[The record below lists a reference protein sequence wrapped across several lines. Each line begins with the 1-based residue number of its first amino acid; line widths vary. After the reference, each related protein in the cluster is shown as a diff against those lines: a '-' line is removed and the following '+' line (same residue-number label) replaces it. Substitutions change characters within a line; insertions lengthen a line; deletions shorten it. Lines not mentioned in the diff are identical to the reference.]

1 MAASEK
7 PIRPAAHIRGGL
19 RLPHFKHSA
28 ESATELLPCPEKVTI
43 PMQQHIGAP
52 CKPIVK
58 KGDRVYVGTPI
69 GESEQAFS
77 APIHASIS
85 GTVQEIRPFL
95 LTGGATCEAVVIQ
108 SDGLMEPDPSLA
120 PFPVETAADLVEAA
134 RASGL
139 VGLGGA
145 GFPAHIKLSPK
156 GDVPIDTLIINA
168 AECEPYITADY
179 RECIENTEDILN
191 AVYLIKTLMGIRRVV
206 IAVEDNKP
214 KAFDALLAVAADR
227 RDTDNS
233 VRVMRLKSHYP
244 QGAEKVLIYSA
255 TGRRL
260 PLGKL
265 PADVGCLVMN
275 VTSAAFL
282 YRYITTG
289 MPLVAKRITV
299 DGNCLSA
306 PRNLMVP
313 IGTPIADIVAHCGG
327 YTKQPAKILYGGPM
341 MGIAVLNAEM
351 PVLKYNNALLFLDR
365 LAAEEKPELA
375 CIRCGR
381 CARACPMRLM
391 PMEIEN
397 AYRKNDPAAAEQLGV
412 MYCIECG
419 CCAYACPSKRRLT
432 QTMRLTKAQVK
443 KQK

>member
-7 PIRPAAHIRGGL
+7 PIKPAAHIRGGL
-19 RLPHFKHSA
+19 RLPHLKHSA
-28 ESATELLPCPEKVTI
+28 ECATEILPCPERVTI

-52 CKPIVK
+52 CKPLVQ
-58 KGDRVYVGTPI
+58 KGDRVYVGTLI
-69 GESEQAFS
+69 GKSEQAFS
-77 APIHASIS
+77 APIHASVS

-95 LTGGATCEAVVIQ
+95 MTSGASCDAVVIQ
-108 SDGLMEPDPSLA
+108 SDGLMEPDPALA
-120 PFPVETAADLVEAA
+120 PFPVETAEDLVEAA
-134 RASGL
+134 KASGL

-145 GFPAHIKLSPK
+145 GFPAHIKLAPK
-156 GDVPIDTLIINA
+156 TGVPIDTLIINA
-168 AECEPYITADY
+168 AECEPYITSDY

-191 AVYLIKTLMGIRRVV
+191 AVYLLRSLLGIQKVI

-214 KAFDALLAVAADR
+214 KAFDALLSVAADQ
-227 RDTDNS
+227 RDANDN
-233 VRVMRLKSHYP
+233 VQVMRLKSHYP

-275 VTSAAFL
+275 VTSVAFL

-299 DGNCLSA
+299 DGNCLKA
-306 PRNLMVP
+306 PHNLLVP
-313 IGTPIADIVAHCGG
+313 IGTAISDIVAYCGG
-327 YTKQPAKILYGGPM
+327 YAKQPAKILYGGPM
-341 MGIAVLNAEM
+341 MGIAVLNEDM
-351 PVLKYNNALLFLDR
+351 PVLKYNNAVLFFDR

-397 AYRKNDPAAAEQLGV
+397 AYRLNDTAAAERLGV
-412 MYCIECG
+412 NYCIECG

-432 QTMRLTKAQVK
+432 QTMRLAKAQVK